1 MSFGK
6 IIPRWVQSYVTTVT
20 LHYYHLNLKFQKR
33 SSLRNWLEEKHF
45 ILLAPDTMLQYFIS
59 TLSRI
64 LFKCRIWTQLT
75 VVVVF
80 NLTFFKYFVCPP
92 DLWVLFIYYLV
103 CGPLVSMS
111 VSNLRR
117 CSVCFML
124 DSEGSSVGGANKY
137 LLICILRRKL
147 ILKKL
152 QMLSFF
158 SECM

>member
-6 IIPRWVQSYVTTVT
+6 IIPRWGQSYVTTPIIT
-20 LHYYHLNLKFQKR
+20 QAW
-33 SSLRNWLEEKHF
+33 SSKKDPLSETGWKEKHF
-45 ILLAPDTMLQYFIS
+45 ILLASDTILQYFMN

-64 LFKCRIWTQLT
+64 LFKFRIWTQMT

-103 CGPLVSMS
+103 CGPLVSML

-117 CSVCFML
+117 CSVCWTL
-124 DSEGSSVGGANKY
+124 KRVQLEVQINTY
-137 LLICILRRKL
+137 LYI
-147 ILKKL
+147 KK
-152 QMLSFF
+152 
-158 SECM
+158 EID